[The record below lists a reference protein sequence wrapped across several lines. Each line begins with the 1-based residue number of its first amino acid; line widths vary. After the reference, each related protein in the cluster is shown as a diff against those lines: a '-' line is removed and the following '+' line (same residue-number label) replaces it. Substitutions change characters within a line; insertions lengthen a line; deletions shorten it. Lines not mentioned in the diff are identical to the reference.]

1 MNGFATI
8 MVLLFHLFDIKNEF
22 NRQCLA
28 NVYSF
33 ATIIV
38 LLFYSFH
45 KSRFARKSIFI
56 LFVLDLD

>member
-1 MNGFATI
+1 
-8 MVLLFHLFDIKNEF
+8 MVLLFYLFDIKNEF

-33 ATIIV
+33 AKIIV
-38 LLFYSFH
+38 LLFYSIH
-45 KSRFARKSIFI
+45 KSRFACKSIFI